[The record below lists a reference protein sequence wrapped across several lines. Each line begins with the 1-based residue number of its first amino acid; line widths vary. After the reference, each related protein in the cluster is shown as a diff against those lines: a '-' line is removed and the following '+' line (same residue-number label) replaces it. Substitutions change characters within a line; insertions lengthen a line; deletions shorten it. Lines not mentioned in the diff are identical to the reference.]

1 MAILCICAFQTTFL
15 APVNLDSAHCWHI
28 ESVKVVR
35 NIIPLTT
42 SPPLPPPGEAAA
54 FDEEWRREAG
64 RYPPNSR
71 SLDYSRDRR
80 AGGQQLAITAPPTS
94 SPPAGHRH
102 ESPRHRQ
109 PQTRPRYDWWE
120 VREPWRLSC
129 AWNPKL
135 ISGCLGAAV
144 NFGASLEKK
153 SSLVFTF
160 SSKLQLVS
168 MTKKSFLFPTC

>member
-1 MAILCICAFQTTFL
+1 MATLCICAFQTTFL
-15 APVNLDSAHCWHI
+15 APINLDSAHCWHI

-120 VREPWRLSC
+120 VREPWWLSS

-135 ISGCLGAAV
+135 ISGCLGAGV

-153 SSLVFTF
+153 
-160 SSKLQLVS
+160 K
-168 MTKKSFLFPTC
+168 